1 MESVREFFNH
11 YLTYFSMI
19 TVIDVIDIICLTV
32 VLYTAFRF
40 VRERRAGKLVLGIGF
55 LAIFLLICQFLSLKA
70 MKFILLSLFDV
81 GIVLIVIVFQPELRA
96 ALEKMG
102 DNSIKGVKSITGRK
116 NNTQI
121 TNMIEETTSAVFDL
135 AKEKTGALIIFER
148 NTKLGDVILTGTVLD
163 AELSSQ
169 LIKNIFFNKAPLHD
183 GAIIVRDS
191 RIYSAGCT
199 LPLSSNPNI
208 SKDLGTRHK
217 AALGVSENSDCV
229 AVVVSEESGIVS
241 MTHNGNI
248 KRNLTKSDLKE
259 HLEDFLTDAA
269 EQRKNR

>member
-1 MESVREFFNH
+1 MERVCDYFNH
-11 YLTYFSMI
+11 FLTYFSMI
-19 TVIDVIDIICLTV
+19 SIIDVIDIICLTV

-102 DNSIKGVKSITGRK
+102 DNSIKGVKSFAGRK

-121 TNMIEETTSAVFDL
+121 TNMIDEVISAVFDL
-135 AKEKTGALIIFER
+135 AKAKTGALIIFER

-163 AELSSQ
+163 AELSAQ
-169 LIKNIFFNKAPLHD
+169 LIKNVFFNKAPLHD
-183 GAIIVRDS
+183 GAMIVRDS
-191 RIYSAGCT
+191 RIHSAGCT
-199 LPLSSNPNI
+199 LPLSANPDI

-217 AALGVSENSDCV
+217 AAIGVSEISDCV

-241 MTHNGNI
+241 MTYNGNI
-248 KRNLTKSDLKE
+248 KRNLTKIDLKDYLDE
-259 HLEDFLTDAA
+259 FLGDTS
-269 EQRKNR
+269 EQRKK

>member
-1 MESVREFFNH
+1 MDRVSEFFNH
-11 YLTYFSMI
+11 YFTYFSMI
-19 TVIDVIDIICLTV
+19 SIVDVIDILCLTV

-40 VRERRAGKLVLGIGF
+40 IRERRAGKLVLGIGF
-55 LAIFLLICQFLSLKA
+55 LAIFLLVCQFLSLKA

-81 GIVLIVIVFQPELRA
+81 GIVLLVIVFQPELRA

-102 DNSIKGVKSITGRK
+102 DNSIKGVKSIAGRK

-121 TNMIEETTSAVFDL
+121 TNMIEEVVGAVFDL
-135 AKEKTGALIIFER
+135 AKSKTGALIIFER

-163 AELSSQ
+163 AELSGQ

-183 GAIIVRDS
+183 GAMIVRDS
-191 RIYSAGCT
+191 RIHSAGCT
-199 LPLSSNPNI
+199 LPLSANPNI

-217 AALGVSENSDCV
+217 AAIGVSENSDCV

-241 MTHNGNI
+241 VTFNGDI
-248 KRNLTKSDLKE
+248 DRNLTKSDLKQT
-259 HLEDFLTDAA
+259 LEKFLADTTD
-269 EQRKNR
+269 QRKK